1 MTIAFYAP
9 LKAPDHPVP
18 SGDRAMARA
27 LIAAL
32 KAGGQQVTL
41 TSDLRLFD
49 GKGDSEQ
56 WKPVRP
62 ASLPTLM
69 RKVWKL
75 VQDRA
80 PIE

>member
-1 MTIAFYAP
+1 VFTHFALTMQVAVARI
-9 LKAPDHPVP
+9 DGR
-18 SGDRAMARA
+18 GD
-27 LIAAL
+27 
-32 KAGGQQVTL
+32 G
-41 TSDLRLFD
+41 
-49 GKGDSEQ
+49 EQ

-80 PIE
+80 PIA